1 MKEPDAWFFA
11 CWYIFME
18 IKSWFKDLGAGG
30 RRVDVVK
37 NGCGHSVHGTLK
49 LAISQEEINRVNWFV
64 GLLIRIQVKAE
75 SYFNKFWM
83 VVFKRGCGPLG
94 LVGSLKSSVSQEW
107 MKWTDFLHTDTNL
120 GKLKVTI
127 GWIWSKMG
135 KVL

>member
-18 IKSWFKDLGAGG
+18 IKSWFKDLGARG

-75 SYFNKFWM
+75 SYFNKF
-83 VVFKRGCGPLG
+83 
-94 LVGSLKSSVSQEW
+94 
-107 MKWTDFLHTDTNL
+107 
-120 GKLKVTI
+120 
-127 GWIWSKMG
+127 
-135 KVL
+135 

>member
-1 MKEPDAWFFA
+1 M
-11 CWYIFME
+11 
-18 IKSWFKDLGAGG
+18 
-30 RRVDVVK
+30 DVVK

-83 VVFKRGCGPLG
+83 VVFKRGCGLLG
-94 LVGSLKSSVSQEW
+94 LVESLKSSVSQEW

>member
-83 VVFKRGCGPLG
+83 VVFKRGCGLLG
-94 LVGSLKSSVSQEW
+94 LVESLKSSVSQEW